1 MMLELEYYAWLI
13 PLFPLLAF
21 MLIILAPGLKD
32 NKAASSW
39 VAIVG
44 VMASWILSWAI
55 FFLRGNDLVH
65 EMEEGHA
72 FHQAIAWIPTGNSV
86 FEMSYI
92 LDGLALAMIFMVPFV
107 VTMIFIY
114 STGYHNLGTPNVEP
128 RYARFFAYVS
138 LFAAG
143 MLTLAISGNML
154 LFFIAWEV
162 MGLCSYLLIG
172 FWYEKKDEGYK
183 YRMIDGKWQEDR
195 SKLDR
200 LSPNWS
206 SIKAFLTTRV
216 GDVLF
221 FAGLMW
227 LYSASITPSLNV
239 YEVLTAE
246 NIEHLKNATWGLNLL
261 PYGINFGFEF
271 SVLTTIAL
279 LIFGGAVGK
288 SAQFPLHVWLPD
300 AMAGP
305 TPVSA
310 MIHAATMV
318 AAGVFLVAR
327 MLPLFEPLEGSTA
340 LYIVALIGA
349 FTALFAGTIAI
360 AQQDVKGVLAYSTIS
375 QLGYMIAALGLGG
388 LVPGVFH
395 MLTHAFFKALLFM
408 SSGSVIHG
416 MEHGVHHVA
425 EHNSHGHGHDAHGH
439 DSHHGH
445 AEHLD
450 PQNMWN
456 MGGLRKHMPA
466 TFWAFIIGGASL
478 AGLPFLTA
486 GFWSKDEI
494 LGQALYLYEHQEFMG
509 GTIPLIVLVLLVI
522 TAVLTA
528 FYTGRQ
534 LGLTFFGN
542 ERTEEAHH
550 AHESPLAM
558 TLPLGILSI
567 FAIIAGFVNI
577 PKGVIPGFEF
587 HGLGHLLE
595 TAHITAGIEYHPHDF
610 SWFLALLTGG
620 LGTLAFFGGIAMYRG
635 RAVEPLRVL
644 GPLWTAME
652 NKWYVD
658 ELYKLIFI
666 RPAVATAD
674 LLRRVDADWIVDPIV
689 NGAASLGRRFGGISS
704 WLDRN
709 IVDGTVNLVGIVMD
723 ELSNYLKLLQTGRVQ
738 NYLVILLAGLL
749 VLAGLYFR

>member
-1 MMLELEYYAWLI
+1 MMLENYAWLI

-39 VAIVG
+39 TAIVG

-55 FFLRGNDLVH
+55 FFLRGEHLIDLQHH
-65 EMEEGHA
+65 EET
-72 FHQAIAWIPTGNSV
+72 FYQAIAWMPTGGSI

-107 VTMIFIY
+107 VLMIFIY
-114 STGYHNLGTPNVEP
+114 STGYHNLGTSNVEP
-128 RYARFFAYVS
+128 RYSRFFAYVS

-154 LFFIAWEV
+154 LFFMAWEV

-172 FWYEKKDEGYK
+172 FWFEKKDEGYK
-183 YRMIDGKWQEDR
+183 FRMIDGKWQEDR
-195 SKLDR
+195 SRLDR
-200 LSPNWS
+200 LSPKWS

-221 FAGLMW
+221 MAGLIW
-227 LYSASITPSLNV
+227 LYSASIEPSLNV
-239 YEVLTAE
+239 YEVLTTE
-246 NIEHLKNATWGLNLL
+246 NIEHLKNLTWGI
-261 PYGINFGFEF
+261 PGVFSF

-340 LYIVALIGA
+340 LYVVALIGA
-349 FTALFAGTIAI
+349 FTAFFAGTIAI

-425 EHNSHGHGHDAHGH
+425 AHDSHGHGHADHI
-439 DSHHGH
+439 
-445 AEHLD
+445 D

-466 TFWAFIIGGASL
+466 TFWAFMIGGASL
-478 AGLPFLTA
+478 AGLPFITA

-494 LGQALYLYEHQEFMG
+494 LGQALYLYEHNEFLG

-534 LGLTFFGN
+534 LGLTFFGK
-542 ERTEEAHH
+542 ERTAEAEH

-558 TLPLGILSI
+558 TLPLGILAI
-567 FAIIAGFVNI
+567 FAIIGGFVNI
-577 PKGVIPGFEF
+577 PDGVIPGAAGF

-595 TAHITAGIEYHPHDF
+595 SAHITSGIEYEAHSF

-620 LGTLAFFGGIAMYRG
+620 LGTLAFAGGIAMYNG

-658 ELYKLIFI
+658 ELYKWIFI
-666 RPAVATAD
+666 KPAVATAE
-674 LLRRVDADWIVDPIV
+674 LFRRVDADWIVDPIV
-689 NGAASLGRRFGGISS
+689 NGAAALGRRFGGLSS

-723 ELSNYLKLLQTGRVQ
+723 EVSNYLKLLQTGRVQ
-738 NYLVILLAGLL
+738 NYLVILLAGIL

>member
-13 PLFPLLAF
+13 PVFPLLAF

-39 VAIVG
+39 TAIIGVA
-44 VMASWILSWAI
+44 ASWILSWAI
-55 FFLRGNDLVH
+55 FFLRGDHLIH
-65 EMEEGHA
+65 EMDEGHP
-72 FHQAIAWIPTGNSV
+72 FHRAIAWMPQGNGLP
-86 FEMSYI
+86 FELSYI

-107 VTMIFIY
+107 VLMIFIY
-114 STGYHNLGTPNVEP
+114 STGYHNLGTANVEP
-128 RYARFFAYVS
+128 RYSRFFAYVS

-154 LFFIAWEV
+154 LFFIAWEI

-172 FWYEKKDEGYK
+172 FWFEKKDEGYK
-183 YRMIDGKWQEDR
+183 FRMIDGKWQEDR

-200 LSPNWS
+200 LSPRWS

-227 LYSASITPSLNV
+227 LYSASIEPSLNV
-239 YEVLTAE
+239 YEVLTVE
-246 NIEHLKNATWGLNLL
+246 NIEHLKELYWGIAGTFFYFPVL
-261 PYGINFGFEF
+261 P
-271 SVLTTIAL
+271 TIAL

-327 MLPLFEPLEGSTA
+327 MLPLFEPIEGSTA
-340 LYIVALIGA
+340 LYVVAIIGA

-388 LVPGVFH
+388 LVAGVFH

-425 EHNSHGHGHDAHGH
+425 DHSHHGHDDHGHGHDDHA
-439 DSHHGH
+439 H
-445 AEHLD
+445 AEHID

-456 MGGLRKHMPA
+456 MGGLRKHMPV
-466 TFWAFIIGGASL
+466 TFWAFMIGGASL
-478 AGLPFLTA
+478 AGIPFITA

-494 LGQALYLYEHQEFMG
+494 LGQALYLYEHNDFLG
-509 GTIPLIVLVLLVI
+509 GTIPLIVLVLLVV

-534 LGLTFFGN
+534 LGLTFFGK

-550 AHESPLAM
+550 AHESPTSM
-558 TLPLGILSI
+558 TLPLIILSI

-577 PKGVIPGFEF
+577 PSGVIPGFEF
-587 HGLGHLLE
+587 HGLGHMLEHVHE
-595 TAHITAGIEYHPHDF
+595 TAIGEGYEAHPF

-620 LGTLAFFGGIAMYRG
+620 LGTLAFAGGIYMYAG

-689 NGAASLGRRFGGISS
+689 NGAASVGRRFGGLSS
-704 WLDRN
+704 WIDRN
-709 IVDGTVNLVGIVMD
+709 IVDGTVNLIGIVMD
-723 ELSNYLKLLQTGRVQ
+723 EISNYLKLLQTGRVQ